1 MSFYVRRFAIL
12 FRRRRRHF
20 IGDLA
25 LERDPVV
32 LRRNK
37 NHPGRSCAT
46 GAGKTVWQNSIIQ
59 LSNETTPSRQPASWW

>member
-12 FRRRRRHF
+12 FCRRRRRHF

-37 NHPGRSCAT
+37 NNPVGPVPRVRVKRC
-46 GAGKTVWQNSIIQ
+46 GKIRLFS
-59 LSNETTPSRQPASWW
+59 